1 MQLKAPLESVREY
14 DECDE
19 DESKAN
25 NDSHGQDRG
34 PSPQRDGKEVVYGM
48 VRRGEL
54 AEDGS

>member
-1 MQLKAPLESVREY
+1 VQLKAPLESVREY

-48 VRRGEL
+48 V
-54 AEDGS
+54 